1 MVERLITVKYGFAK
15 GILNILLKSGVIT
28 VKQYDELDKRNQEKY
43 S

>member
-1 MVERLITVKYGFAK
+1 MEQKKQTLEYGFAK
-15 GILNILLKSGVIT
+15 GILNILLKNGVIT